1 MERRRTE
8 RTTTPK
14 AGAVLIGYGRGIE
27 CAVRNMSNG
36 GACLV
41 FPHRR
46 TALPSEFSF
55 AIGPESIRRSCQ
67 IVWQSEYR
75 VGVRFVSGC

>member
-8 RTTTPK
+8 RTTIPK

-27 CAVRNMSNG
+27 CAVCNISAD

-46 TALPSEFSF
+46 TELPSELSF
-55 AIGPESIRRSCQ
+55 AIGSESLRRSCQ
-67 IVWQSEYR
+67 IVWRSAYR